1 MKHIAKATLGLLLL
15 WLPLRGQ
22 SAQTL
27 TIPQVVDGGGWQSTI
42 VLTNSTVNAA
52 SATLVFHSDT
62 TAGSTQLWIPP
73 FLEASSTA
81 GLILNGG
88 STMFLHTRGTA
99 AVLAQGWA
107 ELNTDAGIIA
117 YVVFTNRIPG
127 LKDQDGTAP
136 AVAATNRI
144 LVPYDDAS
152 GFATAIAV
160 VNPTAT
166 AQNLTVGFRTT
177 SGGVAMGSLPSVPP
191 QGHMAFVLA
200 QQFPVIAGHSG
211 LAEFYSAAGNF
222 SMIALR
228 FNPTQSFTA
237 APVYLQT
244 GPPIITGTDPYYPY
258 DYSIGAG
265 RR

>member
-1 MKHIAKATLGLLLL
+1 MAAKCACAGS
-15 WLPLRGQ
+15 
-22 SAQTL
+22 SAKTASVSG
-27 TIPQVVDGGGWQSTI
+27 TAPTRASPAARPST
-42 VLTNSTVNAA
+42 TNS
-52 SATLVFHSDT
+52 SK
-62 TAGSTQLWIPP
+62 II
-73 FLEASSTA
+73 EAMPALDRQTDPR

-99 AVLAQGWA
+99 TVLAQGWA
-107 ELNTDAGIIA
+107 ELNADAGVIA
-117 YVVFTNRIPG
+117 HVVFTNRIAG

-177 SGGVAMGSLPSVPP
+177 SGGVAFGSLPSVPP

-211 LAEFYSAAGNF
+211 LAEFY
-222 SMIALR
+222 
-228 FNPTQSFTA
+228 
-237 APVYLQT
+237 
-244 GPPIITGTDPYYPY
+244 
-258 DYSIGAG
+258 
-265 RR
+265 